1 MLIGY
6 ARVSTL
12 EQNLD
17 LQKDALAKAGCE
29 QTFEDRESGA
39 KTERPGLAR
48 ALEAL
53 RPGDT
58 LVVWKLDRLGRSL
71 KHLVETV
78 QNLNERGVGFKSL
91 QESIDTTTS
100 GGKLVFHVFAALAEF
115 ERDIIRERTQAGLA
129 AARARGR
136 QGGRPPGRDERKRA
150 AAIALSQDKSRS
162 VMEICRML
170 GISRTS
176 YYRYTGSVNSPASIQ
191 DNDHASGAG
200 SAADERSSTKVSTP
214 EGKGRPAKTPVSRA
228 QSA

>member
-1 MLIGY
+1 MAAARAARATKTAGMLIGY

-17 LQKDALAKAGCE
+17 LQKDALDKAGCQ
-29 QTFEDRESGA
+29 QTFEDKDSGA
-39 KTERPGLAR
+39 KTERPGLAK

-78 QNLNERGVGFKSL
+78 QQLETKGIGFQSL
-91 QESIDTTTS
+91 QESLDTTTS

-115 ERDIIRERTQAGLA
+115 ERDLIRERTQAGLA

-136 QGGRPPGRDERKRA
+136 QGGRPKGRDEAKRA
-150 AAIALSQDKSRS
+150 AAIALAQDKSRPIKD
-162 VMEICRML
+162 ICTML
-170 GISRTS
+170 SISRTS
-176 YYRYTGSVNSPASIQ
+176 FYRYTNGQ
-191 DNDHASGAG
+191 
-200 SAADERSSTKVSTP
+200 
-214 EGKGRPAKTPVSRA
+214 
-228 QSA
+228 